1 MWNNLGD
8 RLHAAC
14 TKSIVKHEAYLK
26 SVHDENAR
34 RSRRALISP
43 ELLEARIPES
53 WAADPGF
60 DPYRVRKGRASIA
73 HAVAQ
78 KLKNRSYAPRT
89 PFGFEVPKPGGG
101 VRLVSTFQL
110 VDEEV
115 SRSLF
120 RSLMQKN
127 AAKFSARAYAYRSD
141 RGPQDAVEYV
151 RSEFSGEHRLYV
163 AEYDFSKFFDTVDQ
177 NFVVEML
184 DRAGII
190 RTPLEEYLIKSF
202 LEAPLPVRG
211 RITKLTAPE
220 KRKVGLPQGTSVS
233 LFLANLAA
241 SSLDSSLEK
250 IGVGFARY
258 ADDTL
263 IWSQDYS
270 RIGAAAAVLHESSD
284 VIGSKINAEKSPGVR
299 LLVREDVK
307 DAEISTVRSVNYLG
321 HSVGL
326 SHLSMK
332 ESTVRKIKAR
342 IEHLIFVNLLLEPSR
357 TNQDPSQFTHLDRD
371 YVTLIFQLRRYIYG
385 PLNESQVRR
394 FQSGAA
400 PRLNFEGVMSYFPLV
415 DDAAGLRELDAWMAA
430 RLWLAL
436 RKRRKLSLG
445 LCAKVLPHG
454 LSKEDLISFQATS
467 SSGKGLDLRVPSFV
481 RIAKVVRLVVES
493 HGLSVASGGTGG
505 YLYD

>member
-1 MWNNLGD
+1 MWNNLED
-8 RLHAAC
+8 RIHAAC

-34 RSRRALISP
+34 RSRRALAP
-43 ELLEARIPES
+43 PQLLTARVPES
-53 WAADPGF
+53 WAVDPGF
-60 DPYRVRKGRASIA
+60 DPYHVRTSRASIA
-73 HAVAQ
+73 HSVTL
-78 KLKNRSYAPRT
+78 KLKKRSYVPRA
-89 PFGFEVPKPGGG
+89 PFGFDVPKPGGG
-101 VRLVSTFQL
+101 TRLVSTFQL

-120 RSLMQKN
+120 KSLMKKN
-127 AAKFSARAYAYRSD
+127 SAKFSARAYAYRSD

-177 NFVVEML
+177 GFVIKML

-190 RTPLEEYLIKSF
+190 RTSLEEYLITAF

-211 RITKLTAPE
+211 PAGGSRTSE
-220 KRKVGLPQGTSVS
+220 KRGTGLPQGTSVS

-263 IWSQDYS
+263 IWSRDYS
-270 RIGAAAAVLHESSD
+270 RIGAAASVLHKSSD
-284 VIGSKINAEKSPGVR
+284 VIGSRINSEKSPGVR
-299 LLVREDVK
+299 LLVREGVK
-307 DAEISTVRSVNYLG
+307 DAEMSTIRSVDFLG
-321 HSVGL
+321 HSIGL
-326 SHLSMK
+326 SHISMK
-332 ESTVRKIKAR
+332 EATVRKIKSR

-357 TNQDPSQFTHLDRD
+357 ANQDPSQFTHLDRD

-415 DDAAGLRELDAWMAA
+415 DDSVGLRELDAWMAA
-430 RLWLAL
+430 RLWLGL
-436 RKRRKLSLG
+436 RKRRRLTFG
-445 LCAKVLPHG
+445 LCGKSLPHS
-454 LSKEDLISFQATS
+454 LSKDDLISFRTTS
-467 SSGKGLDLRVPSFV
+467 SSGKTLDLRIPSFV

-493 HGLSVASGGTGG
+493 HGLSVASGGAGG